1 VSVVDLDDAVKDGLV
16 RVELPDSNIRRSRRA
31 SIHGC
36 DASMTSNLLAA
47 EVEKNRSHETCVLRI
62 QVKDT
67 GSGIPAER
75 INQILEPY
83 SQAKLSDYRKHGG
96 TGEFSKRECQ
106 K

>member
-1 VSVVDLDDAVKDGLV
+1 MSVVDLDDAVKDGLV
-16 RVELPDSNIRRSRRA
+16 RVELPESKRFRRA

-47 EVEKNRSHETCVLRI
+47 EDETNRSHETCVLRI

-96 TGEFSKRECQ
+96 TGEFSKRENQ